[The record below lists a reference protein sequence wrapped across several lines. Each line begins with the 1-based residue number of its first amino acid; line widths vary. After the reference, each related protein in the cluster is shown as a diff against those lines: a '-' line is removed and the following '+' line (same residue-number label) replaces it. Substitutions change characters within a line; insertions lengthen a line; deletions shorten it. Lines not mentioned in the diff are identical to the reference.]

1 MKKHFF
7 ILPSFLLD
15 FKTSSFSLTY
25 LPGLKLLEISWLR
38 VPKIWKTK
46 DEMSKR
52 LVASKIRIIIWA
64 LGC

>member
-1 MKKHFF
+1 
-7 ILPSFLLD
+7 
-15 FKTSSFSLTY
+15 
-25 LPGLKLLEISWLR
+25 

-64 LGC
+64 LGCWNQQQHIILLHCCKLLIYQACETPL